1 MKNGKK
7 LRKINKKVRDVLVI
21 KNFRRIFAGLYRGNS
36 ASDEGGNRKNA
47 RSKSPARVN
56 KLTT

>member
-1 MKNGKK
+1 MAKNSEKS
-7 LRKINKKVRDVLVI
+7 IKKVRDVLVI
-21 KNFRRIFAGLYRGNS
+21 KNFRRIFAGLYGGNS